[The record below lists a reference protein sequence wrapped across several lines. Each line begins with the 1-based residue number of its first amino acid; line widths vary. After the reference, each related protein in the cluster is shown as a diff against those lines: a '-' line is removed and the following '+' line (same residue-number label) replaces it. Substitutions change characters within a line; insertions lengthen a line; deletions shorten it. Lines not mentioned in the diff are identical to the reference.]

1 MHLKLAKKNHSKNSR
16 SKGDLT
22 GDKIADKITRSSKTS
37 PQNKSETNE
46 KLLIPGPKTKINII
60 IIIIKIIIK
69 IIVEYQK
76 IINLLDET
84 TNQPSKFRTRN

>member
-1 MHLKLAKKNHSKNSR
+1 MHLKLAKKSHSKNSR
-16 SKGDLT
+16 SNGDLT

-46 KLLIPGPKTKINII
+46 KLLIPGPKTKINMI

>member
-76 IINLLDET
+76 IINLLHET
-84 TNQPSKFRTRN
+84 TNQPPKFRTRN